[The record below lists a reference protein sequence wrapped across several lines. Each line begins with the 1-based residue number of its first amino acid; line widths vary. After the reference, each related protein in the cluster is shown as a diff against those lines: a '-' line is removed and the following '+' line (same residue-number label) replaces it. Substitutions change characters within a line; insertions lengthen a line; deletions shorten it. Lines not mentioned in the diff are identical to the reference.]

1 MRINNII
8 GPGQESDF
16 SLIKSLGGKYIP
28 LESTRRRLYG
38 ILLQEHPEST
48 SLQVKEL
55 VMTGPG
61 SLDSPRYVYP
71 EYPPTHPGL
80 LYLHSDRSTEAE
92 VARYKLFAWAVS
104 PHLAYQSLME
114 LEPAEIAIVA
124 RLYIIQ
130 HHWVPKILQQWE
142 LNVFLVQFFVLKNLT
157 AQDIREMPNVVP
169 TARGAHLASLF
180 ARNSTLMM
188 LNWGLGELVPTST
201 WMPINQFD
209 GKLFQTI
216 YAAGKNNC
224 TVADLLKKVSR
235 KTYDPSV
242 EDRIRLMLNIINA
255 DEHEERDLNVY
266 VD

>member
-1 MRINNII
+1 
-8 GPGQESDF
+8 
-16 SLIKSLGGKYIP
+16 
-28 LESTRRRLYG
+28 
-38 ILLQEHPEST
+38 
-48 SLQVKEL
+48 
-55 VMTGPG
+55 MTGPG

-114 LEPAEIAIVA
+114 LKPAEIGVVA
-124 RLYIIQ
+124 MLYKIQ
-130 HHWVPKILQQWE
+130 HHRDPKILQLWE
-142 LNVFLVQFFVLKNLT
+142 INVFLVQFFVLMDLT
-157 AQDIREMPNVVP
+157 AQDIREMPHVVP
-169 TARGAHLASLF
+169 TARGAHLATLF
-180 ARNSTLMM
+180 TRNLTLMM
-188 LNWGLGELVPTST
+188 LNFGLGELVPTPS

-216 YAAGKNNC
+216 YAAGKNSS

-235 KTYDPSV
+235 KTDNPSV

-255 DEHEERDLNVY
+255 DEPDARGLNVFCGTY
-266 VD
+266 KGSHNKKLFH